1 MADNADLNL
10 DAPSDLQDIPDSA
23 MELIPPPEGTY
34 PDKASLLAAVQ
45 AHGKAHGYNIVVK
58 SSSTPTEKKPGRT
71 AKIWLRCDRGGQY
84 RPRNG
89 LTEETR
95 KRKRTSRL
103 MDCPFMLVAAGT
115 PGIWTLTV
123 LNPTHNHGPV
133 VDRPRQTPHHKVKK
147 GQISAQPYDWPH
159 DATFTPFTTALVII
173 DMQKDFCAPGGY
185 LEYQGY
191 DISHTRAII
200 PKLQRLLHAFRAAG
214 FPVYHTRE
222 GHRPDLSTLSP
233 REAYRS
239 RNNASGLGI
248 GSPGPLGRLLVRG
261 EVGHDTIDELYP
273 IPGEPV
279 IDKPGRGAF
288 AYTDFELLL
297 RIKGIKNLILTGAT
311 TDVCVYTTMREAN
324 DRGFDCVL
332 LEDGCAASEPSLHQS
347 TLESIKAEGGIFG
360 AVAKVDDVV
369 QAVEN
374 FRSVTV
380 RKLAPQMGQAT
391 AAATQTTSSHV
402 PPASSHLPHASSSHV
417 PHAASAHVPA
427 GQTTTAA

>member
-1 MADNADLNL
+1 M
-10 DAPSDLQDIPDSA
+10 
-23 MELIPPPEGTY
+23 
-34 PDKASLLAAVQ
+34 
-45 AHGKAHGYNIVVK
+45 
-58 SSSTPTEKKPGRT
+58 
-71 AKIWLRCDRGGQY
+71 
-84 RPRNG
+84 
-89 LTEETR
+89 
-95 KRKRTSRL
+95 
-103 MDCPFMLVAAGT
+103 
-115 PGIWTLTV
+115 
-123 LNPTHNHGPV
+123 
-133 VDRPRQTPHHKVKK
+133 
-147 GQISAQPYDWPH
+147 
-159 DATFTPFTTALVII
+159 
-173 DMQKDFCAPGGY
+173 
-185 LEYQGY
+185 
-191 DISHTRAII
+191 
-200 PKLQRLLHAFRAAG
+200 
-214 FPVYHTRE
+214 
-222 GHRPDLSTLSP
+222 
-233 REAYRS
+233 
-239 RNNASGLGI
+239 
-248 GSPGPLGRLLVRG
+248 RG